1 MTARLFFD
9 GDELDAGVVW
19 REAVPLARLV
29 AVAGAAALVPVL
41 LQRFVVE
48 SLGLVPVLSTL
59 LGVATQFVL
68 AVGTAVVLLYVVA
81 RANRLAAEESA

>member
-9 GDELDAGVVW
+9 GGELDAGVVW

-29 AVAGAAALVPVL
+29 AVVGAAALVPVL

-48 SLGLVPVLSTL
+48 ALGLAPVLSTL

-68 AVGTAVVLLYVVA
+68 AVGTGVVLLYVVA
-81 RANRLAAEESA
+81 RGSSLGAA